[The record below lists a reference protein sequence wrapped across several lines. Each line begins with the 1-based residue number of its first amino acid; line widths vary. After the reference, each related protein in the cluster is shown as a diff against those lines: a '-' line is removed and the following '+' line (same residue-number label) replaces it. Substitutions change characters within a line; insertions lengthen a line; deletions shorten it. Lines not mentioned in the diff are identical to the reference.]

1 MVENVLLFT
10 RIFSSPM
17 IQRVV
22 LVFVFTSIV
31 LKLSAQVLDSVQQI
45 GGVEILA
52 DKISSFSA
60 GIKIEKFDSTTLAV
74 RQGVSIATLLT
85 EQSALTLRSYGP
97 GGISTLSIRGTNS
110 SQSGVFWNGINL
122 QQPNIGM
129 TDLSRISSFEFN
141 DISIQSGG
149 ASALLGS
156 GVIGGSLH
164 LSNAMKFSTPAQTS
178 VLLSGGSAGK
188 SGGAIKLSTGST
200 RLAYSGSL
208 IGDYNKNNFWYT
220 TYSGERE
227 RLEHALVKS
236 ASSIHQVEYILN
248 PKQRLTA
255 GIWYQLTDR
264 QIPPTMTMSAST
276 QKQWD
281 QAIRSNLQW
290 SYTGFNQSF
299 AVRSAFIDEKE
310 SYQNKEAFINAF
322 YHLNT
327 YHAEFEYKRLLG
339 KQFSLGSGA
348 TARVISA
355 DVPYYAEIEYQPD
368 GSVWMAMVFS
378 HLRSGLKSVLNLRQ
392 DFSKGYKVPF
402 SPSFSAGMPVFKNV
416 SASFGFSRNFR
427 VPTMNDKY
435 WIPGGNPDL
444 KPEESWNLEAG
455 AEVKF
460 HSGGLAQSKI
470 KIDIYNLYI
479 DNMIQWVPG
488 NSGIWTPQNVQKVQS
503 RGIEIS
509 SKSDFRIAGFN
520 GYFNLSYNYS
530 PSKYKGT
537 TPAESNSY
545 NNQLIYIPLHKIQE
559 TFYVSRN
566 AYYAM
571 FSYSLTGERYVAS
584 DNQKILPSYSLLDF
598 YTGASLKTRK
608 VNFRLQFEI
617 RNIFNAS
624 YQSVLYYPEP
634 GRSYSV
640 SLLINN

>member
-1 MVENVLLFT
+1 
-10 RIFSSPM
+10 M

-22 LVFVFTSIV
+22 LVFVFTCLM
-31 LKLSAQVLDSVQQI
+31 LKLSAQVLDSVHQI

-52 DKISSFSA
+52 NKISSFSA

-85 EQSALTLRSYGP
+85 EQSALSLRSYGP

-122 QQPNIGM
+122 QQPNMGM
-129 TDLSRISSFEFN
+129 TDLSRISSFEFE

-164 LSNAMKFSTPAQTS
+164 LSNAMKFSTPLLTS

-188 SGGAIKLSTGST
+188 IGGAIKLGAGNT
-200 RLAYSGSL
+200 RLAYNGSL
-208 IGDYNKNNFWYT
+208 SGDYNKNNFLYT
-220 TYSGERE
+220 TYSGERV

-236 ASSIHQVEYILN
+236 ASTIHQVEYILN
-248 PKQRLTA
+248 SRQRLTA
-255 GIWYQLTDR
+255 GIWYQLADR
-264 QIPPTMTMSAST
+264 QIPPTMTMSSSS
-276 QKQWD
+276 QQQWD

-290 SYTGFNQSF
+290 SYTGINQSF
-299 AVRSAFIDEKE
+299 AVRSVFIDEKE
-310 SYQNKEAFINAF
+310 RYQNEAAFINAF

-327 YHAEFEYKRLLG
+327 YQAEFEYKRLLG

-348 TARVISA
+348 TARTIRA
-355 DVPYYAEIEYQPD
+355 DVPYYSEIEYQPD
-368 GSVWMAMVFS
+368 GSVWMALTFS
-378 HLRSGLKSVLNLRQ
+378 HIRSGLKSVLNLRQ

-402 SPSFSAGMPVFKNV
+402 SPSFSAGIPIIKNV
-416 SASFGFSRNFR
+416 STSFGFSRNFR

-444 KPEESWNLEAG
+444 DPEESWNLEAG
-455 AEVKF
+455 VEIKL
-460 HSGGLAQSKI
+460 HTCDLAQSKI
-470 KIDIYNLYI
+470 NIDVYTLFI

-509 SKSDFRIAGFN
+509 SKSDFKVAGFN
-520 GYFNLSYNYS
+520 GYFILNYNYS

-537 TPAESNSY
+537 TPTESNSY
-545 NNQLIYIPLHKIQE
+545 NNQLSYIPLHKIQE

-571 FSYSLTGERYVAS
+571 FSYSFTGERYVAS
-584 DNQKILPSYSLLDF
+584 DNQKTLPSYSLLDF
-598 YTGASLKTRK
+598 YTGTTLKTRK

-617 RNIFNAS
+617 RNLFNTS

-634 GRSYSV
+634 GRSFSV
-640 SLLINN
+640 SLLINK